1 MNSLH
6 NLEQNIKPKNRKFG
20 RIVIVL
26 LICLVA
32 MAGALTYSSVLL
44 KFDNEH
50 VRYTSNLRLN
60 VFEIIKYASESERGI
75 EASFVRLKSAQDK
88 FHDTLNLIVHG
99 DDSEYDLSNPPAHE
113 QYNESLNN
121 IIFLWED
128 HKKHIDTLISSERNI
143 RITEKFIKAANS
155 SIPKIEEASEEIITQ
170 LIKQD
175 AHQKLIFIASYQLLL
190 AQRISTGINQISLD
204 KINVSQQ
211 IKTLKID
218 AKTFRDVLE
227 SMLKGDPRNNISR
240 IRGKAL
246 RTRIGNTL
254 ASFATLEELIT
265 RLEEQAIK
273 LDNVRVAKK
282 TLIDHSDNLLASIN
296 NLTEIYES
304 NANTKNV
311 VNIIG
316 YTFGAISLILLLWL
330 AIAINRIT
338 RTELSLKEQSNK
350 KTVDAIKLL
359 QNEIAPIAKGDLTTN
374 TTVAPGITEPI
385 AEMINFT
392 INSLRQLVRNIDSMA
407 AHVSETAEE
416 TQSTA
421 IQLARTSDQ
430 QAQQLTSVAETVN
443 KMAGSFDVVAK
454 QSEESTQLSNKA
466 VQMAEQGGLAVR
478 NTIRGMQI
486 IKEDIYDTSNR
497 VKRLGESS
505 QEIGAV
511 VELIN
516 GIADQTNILALNAA
530 IKASVAGEGG
540 QSFTMVADEVQ
551 QLAERV
557 TQATQKI
564 ESLVKSIQLDT
575 SQAVVSM
582 EQSITNV
589 INGTK
594 LAEDAGDALL
604 RIETVS
610 AHLAEF
616 INNVSAATLTLTET
630 SAHTS
635 QTMNTIKSVTDTNL
649 ISTKQTAALT
659 GKLAELAQEQRAAIH
674 GFKLPQ

>member
-1 MNSLH
+1 MNSL
-6 NLEQNIKPKNRKFG
+6 QNFENSIKPSNRKFG
-20 RIVIVL
+20 RIVVVL
-26 LICLVA
+26 LVCLLA
-32 MAGALTYSSVLL
+32 MAGALTYSTVLL

-60 VFEIIKYASESERGI
+60 VFEIIKFSSESKKSVEDN
-75 EASFVRLKSAQDK
+75 FTQLKSSRDK
-88 FHDTLNLIVHG
+88 FKETLNLIVHG
-99 DDSEYDLSNPPAHE
+99 DPESDISNTTTPE

-121 IIFLWED
+121 IIILWED
-128 HKKHIDTLISSERNI
+128 HQKHIDTLISSERSI
-143 RITEKFIKAANS
+143 RITEKFIKAANAA
-155 SIPKIEEASEEIITQ
+155 IPKIEEASEEIITQ

-190 AQRISTGINQISLD
+190 AQRINTGINQIDLD
-204 KINVSQQ
+204 ETNVSET

-218 AKTFRDVLE
+218 AKAFRDALE
-227 SMLKGDPRNNISR
+227 GMLKGDRRNNISR
-240 IRGKAL
+240 ITAKPL
-246 RTRIGNTL
+246 RTRISNTL
-254 ASFATLEELIT
+254 STFATLEELIS
-265 RLEEQAIK
+265 RLKEQSIK
-273 LDNVRVAKK
+273 LDNLRVAKK
-282 TLIDHSDNLLASIN
+282 ALIDHSDNLLNSIN
-296 NLTEIYES
+296 ELIEIYE
-304 NANTKNV
+304 NNVNTKNIVNV
-311 VNIIG
+311 VG
-316 YTFGAISLILLLWL
+316 YTFGAISLALLLWL

-338 RTELSLKEQSNK
+338 RTELTLKEKSNK

-407 AHVSETAEE
+407 IHVSETAEE

-421 IQLARTSDQ
+421 IKLARASDQ

-443 KMAGSFDVVAK
+443 KMSQSFDVVAK

-466 VQMAEQGGLAVR
+466 VNMAEQGGLAVR
-478 NTIRGMQI
+478 NTIRGMHI

-497 VKRLGESS
+497 IKRLGESS

-582 EQSITNV
+582 EQSIGNV

-630 SAHTS
+630 STHTS
-635 QTMNTIKSVTDTNL
+635 QTMNAIKNLTDSNL
-649 ISTKQTAALT
+649 INTKQTAALT
-659 GKLAELAQEQRAAIH
+659 AKLAELAQEQRAAIH
-674 GFKLPQ
+674 GFKLPS